1 MTFWNSLCCRS
12 VLRHYGLAERVKY
25 LRMVFKK
32 AVRLFSILVLI
43 SVFIYWTITA
53 CLKYEQEPISTSTED
68 RLGDNDLGNFSLPVI
83 TFFTVPKFRLPKC
96 QPIHRAKI
104 LSEGIIAASISCM
117 QDYENVTAF
126 MEDVHVPN
134 FMKRNIRFFPNGI
147 ISTHNYIL
155 FLSQSIA
162 ILGRNIWDLDH
173 TPLVIRC

>member
-1 MTFWNSLCCRS
+1 M
-12 VLRHYGLAERVKY
+12 VL
-25 LRMVFKK
+25 KK
-32 AVRLFSILVLI
+32 VIRLFSILVLI

-53 CLKYEQEPISTSTED
+53 YLKYKQEPILTSTEE
-68 RLGDNDLGNFSLPVI
+68 RLGDDDLGNFSLPVI
-83 TFFTVPKFRLPKC
+83 TFFIVPYLRLPKC
-96 QPIHRAKI
+96 KTIHRAKI